1 MPLTNTQLLWYD
13 SNVLRLTQKKRT
25 EYHEQ
30 VDRLIKELRRHVE
43 NRVELKVTKVVKA
56 GSFAKYTILRK
67 TNDDAV
73 DVDVV
78 FYITGKDASQKTFKE
93 LSDTIFELLT
103 KIYPTKKVQDFE
115 IQRRA
120 ATVTF
125 IGSGLAV
132 DIVPLIQDHA
142 RPDYGW
148 QFDIQDGSKSE
159 TCAPCSISFVADRK
173 NIDTH
178 FRTLVR
184 MGKRWKNHHKP
195 AGLKSFHIELI
206 MAHLLEKNGTGGS
219 IEKRFR
225 DFLLYI
231 AQSGLK
237 HRVDFVENRSKSTVQ
252 FSDPVVIVDPV
263 NNRNNA
269 ASRIKEEERLEIQ
282 QAADQSWEAAV
293 HASDEG
299 DVELW
304 KEVFGPRFKV
314 EDGE

>member
-13 SNVLRLTQKKRT
+13 SNVLRLPQDKRT
-25 EYHEQ
+25 EYHAQ
-30 VDRLIKELRRHVE
+30 VDRLIKELRKHVE
-43 NRVELKVTKVVKA
+43 NRAELTVTKVVKA

-78 FYITGKDASQKTFKE
+78 FYITGKDVNHETFAD
-93 LSDTIFELLT
+93 LSETIYQLLI
-103 KIYPTKKVQDFE
+103 KIYPTKKVEDFE

-125 IGSGLAV
+125 VGSGLAV
-132 DIVPLIQDHA
+132 DIVPVLQDPE

-148 QFDIQDGSKSE
+148 QFNIQDGSKNE
-159 TCAPCSISFVADRK
+159 TCAPCSIQFVYDRK
-173 NIDTH
+173 SEDKH

-184 MGKRWKNHHKP
+184 MGKRWRNHMKP
-195 AGLKSFHIELI
+195 DGLKSFHIELI
-206 MAHLLEKNGTGGS
+206 MAHLLERNGTGDS

-231 AQSGLK
+231 AQSGLQD
-237 HRVDFVENRSKSTVQ
+237 RIDFPENRKSTAVA
-252 FSDPVVIVDPV
+252 FTDPVVIVDPV
-263 NNRNNA
+263 NNSNNA
-269 ASRIKEEERLEIQ
+269 ASRITEEERVEI
-282 QAADQSWEAAV
+282 AKVAKSSWEAAYF
-293 HASDEG
+293 ASTED
-299 DVELW
+299 DLKVW

-314 EDGE
+314 EDDE

>member
-30 VDRLIKELRRHVE
+30 VDRLIKELRKHVE
-43 NRVELKVTKVVKA
+43 NREELKITKVVKA

-78 FYITGKDASQKTFKE
+78 FYITGKDASYETFNQ
-93 LSDTIFELLT
+93 LSDTIYELLI
-103 KIYPTKKVQDFE
+103 KIYPNKKVDDFV

-132 DIVPLIQDHA
+132 DVVPLIQDPA

-159 TCAPCSISFVADRK
+159 TCAPCSLKFVADRK
-173 NIDTH
+173 KKDTR

-184 MGKRWKNHHKP
+184 MGKRWKNHKKP
-195 AGLKSFHIELI
+195 DGLKSFHIELI

-225 DFLLYI
+225 DFLLYV

-237 HRVDFVENRSKSTVQ
+237 DRIDFIENRNSLAVK

-269 ASRIKEEERLEIQ
+269 ASRITEAERIEIQ
-282 QAADQSWEAAV
+282 QVANQSWEDAV
-293 HASDEG
+293 FASQED
-299 DVELW
+299 DTELW

-314 EDGE
+314 EDDE

>member
-13 SNVLRLTQKKRT
+13 SNVLRLTQQKRT

-30 VDRLIKELRRHVE
+30 VDRLIKELRKHVE
-43 NRVELKVTKVVKA
+43 HREELTVTKVVKA

-67 TNDDAV
+67 TNDDPV

-78 FYITGKDASQKTFKE
+78 FYITGKDVNHETFAK
-93 LSDTIFELLT
+93 LSDTIYELLI
-103 KIYPTKKVQDFE
+103 KIYPTKKVEDFV

-125 IGSGLAV
+125 IGTGLAV
-132 DIVPLIQDHA
+132 DIVPLLQDPVRA
-142 RPDYGW
+142 DYGW

-159 TCAPCSISFVADRK
+159 TCAPCSIKFVADRK
-173 NIDTH
+173 NTDTH

-184 MGKRWKNHHKP
+184 LGKRWKNHHKP
-195 AGLKSFHIELI
+195 DGLKSFHIELI
-206 MAHLLEKNGTGGS
+206 MAHLLEKNGSGGS

-237 HRVDFVENRSKSTVQ
+237 DRIDFVENRGNPAVK

-269 ASRIKEEERLEIQ
+269 ASRIKEEERLDIVKI
-282 QAADQSWEAAV
+282 ANQSWEDAV
-293 HASDEG
+293 IASEED

-304 KEVFGPRFKV
+304 KDVFGPRFKV
-314 EDGE
+314 EDDE

>member
-13 SNVLRLTQKKRT
+13 SNVLRLTQQKRT

-30 VDRLIKELRRHVE
+30 VDRLIKELRKHVE
-43 NRVELKVTKVVKA
+43 NREELTVTKVVKA

-67 TNDDAV
+67 TNDDPV

-78 FYITGKDASQKTFKE
+78 FYITGKDVNHETFAK
-93 LSDTIFELLT
+93 LSDTIYELLI
-103 KIYPTKKVQDFE
+103 KIYPTKKVEDFE

-125 IGSGLAV
+125 IGTGLAV
-132 DIVPLIQDHA
+132 DIVPVLQDPMRA
-142 RPDYGW
+142 DYGW

-159 TCAPCSISFVADRK
+159 TCAPCSIKFVADRK
-173 NIDTH
+173 NTDPH

-184 MGKRWKNHHKP
+184 LGKRWKNHHKP

-206 MAHLLEKNGTGGS
+206 MAHLLEKHGTGGS

-225 DFLLYI
+225 HFLLYI
-231 AQSGLK
+231 AQSGLED
-237 HRVDFVENRSKSTVQ
+237 RIDFVENRSSPAVK
-252 FSDPVVIVDPV
+252 FNDPVVIVDPV

-269 ASRIKEEERLEIQ
+269 ASRITEAERLDIKQ
-282 QAADQSWEAAV
+282 IANQSWEDAV
-293 HASDEG
+293 LASEED

-314 EDGE
+314 EDNE

>member
-13 SNVLRLTQKKRT
+13 SNVLRLPQNKRT

-30 VDRLIKELRRHVE
+30 VDRLIKELRKRVE
-43 NRVELKVTKVVKA
+43 NREELKVAKVVKA

-78 FYITGKDASQKTFKE
+78 FYITGKDASQETFKQ
-93 LSDTIFELLT
+93 LSDTIYELLI
-103 KIYPTKKVQDFE
+103 KIYPTKKVEDFE

-132 DIVPLIQDHA
+132 DIVPLIQDPA

-159 TCAPCSISFVADRK
+159 TCAPCSIKFVADRK
-173 NIDTH
+173 STDMH

-206 MAHLLEKNGTGGS
+206 MAHLLEKNGTVGS

-237 HRVDFVENRSKSTVQ
+237 DRIDFVENRVNSAVH
-252 FSDPVVIVDPV
+252 FSEPVVIVDPV
-263 NNRNNA
+263 NNSNNV

-282 QAADQSWEAAV
+282 QTADQSWEAAV
-293 HASDEG
+293 HASDED

-314 EDGE
+314 EDDE